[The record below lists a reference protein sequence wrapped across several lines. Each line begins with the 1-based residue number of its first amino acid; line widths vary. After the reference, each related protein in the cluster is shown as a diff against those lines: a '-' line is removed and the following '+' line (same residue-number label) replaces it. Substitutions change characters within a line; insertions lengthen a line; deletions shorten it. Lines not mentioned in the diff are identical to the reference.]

1 MARKINVN
9 NINLYEVDANLISD
23 YLSPFELG
31 ILLKLEP
38 YSQDTDILLDNM
50 MDFYLEE
57 QEYLY
62 CVIIRDEINS
72 RKLILN

>member
-62 CVIIRDEINS
+62 CAILRDEINS